1 MFSSGSLSVV
11 PPSRPGEHLRAHEP
25 DPAFAHPIE
34 RELESLLDLCALRWR
49 YEPHTFVLA
58 RSPDGSVA
66 RAFTPDFYL
75 PDPDYHLEC
84 TVARRDL
91 TRIERRKAENASR
104 LYGIRVEIAYRSD
117 FEQLARR
124 WSLDRLARA
133 LERCC

>member
-1 MFSSGSLSVV
+1 M
-11 PPSRPGEHLRAHEP
+11 
-25 DPAFAHPIE
+25 AF
-34 RELESLLDLCALRWR
+34 DLCALRWR
-49 YEPHTFVLA
+49 YELRTFVLA
-58 RSPDGSVA
+58 RRGDGSVA

-75 PDPDYHLEC
+75 PDLDHYLEC
-84 TVARRDL
+84 TVARRGL

-104 LYGIRVEIAYRSD
+104 LYGIRVEIAFRAD

>member
-1 MFSSGSLSVV
+1 V
-11 PPSRPGEHLRAHEP
+11 RAHEP

-34 RELESLLDLCALRWR
+34 LELAWLSTGARCAGATSR
-49 YEPHTFVLA
+49 T
-58 RSPDGSVA
+58 RSSSRRRDGSVA

-75 PDPDYHLEC
+75 PDLDYYLEF
-84 TVARRDL
+84 TVARGL
-91 TRIERRKAENASR
+91 TRIERRKAENASH